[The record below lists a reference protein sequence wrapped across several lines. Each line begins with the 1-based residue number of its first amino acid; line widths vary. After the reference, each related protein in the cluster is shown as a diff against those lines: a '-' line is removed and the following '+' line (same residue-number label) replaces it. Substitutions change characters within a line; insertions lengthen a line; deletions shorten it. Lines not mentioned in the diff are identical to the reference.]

1 MTALPVVLAKR
12 FVLRECAT
20 GELDLRYTRQLA
32 SPTIS
37 PAMNDVVSRVEQIAA
52 RVAALYSRPTVALE
66 IVRLTSEPQV
76 DPRQLKE
83 LLEKDP
89 ALVCKVL
96 RVVNSSFFALRR
108 EVADL
113 NQAVTVLGN
122 KPLRLLVLG
131 FSLPDE
137 FFSEM
142 AAEQLE
148 WYWRTTLTRAV
159 AARQLATE
167 LWNEPGDE
175 AFIAGMMQDIGILA
189 LLREFGEPYAKLL
202 AGVIHERS
210 DLAALERDSLGF
222 DHVELSAA
230 LMKQWNLPQRL
241 IDAVAAPK
249 QIDRLVRTI
258 SVDADLAR
266 ILHLAEL
273 LAQLVGQS
281 RFNVLSELLE
291 AGGAYHD
298 LTKGRLA
305 VLVEKLQPQVEQL
318 ASVMAVE
325 LAGDQNYVEV
335 LASAHDRMSSLSE
348 EFVGTLRHHRSEDEV
363 YTELLQ
369 EAQELTLA
377 MKAFIEG
384 KQQCDTLAEPR
395 PKWNQWH
402 APHERTERGQ
412 AAPEVAGDSGIGI
425 VALLN
430 RLSAAV
436 PLCRARRQELSLVL
450 LETSCPT
457 SMATADKDA
466 TLLLRQ
472 ALERACQSQTGD
484 AAVLSITAVQLAAIL
499 PDCER
504 RQAVALANEVLAAMG
519 DVVTQDT
526 DLASIHTATSA
537 GVATV
542 SAVPKNFDPWRLVES
557 AERCL
562 YAARSCNT
570 NAVKSIEI

>member
-1 MTALPVVLAKR
+1 
-12 FVLRECAT
+12 
-20 GELDLRYTRQLA
+20 
-32 SPTIS
+32 
-37 PAMNDVVSRVEQIAA
+37 MNDVTSRVAQIAA
-52 RVAALYSRPTVALE
+52 RAAALYSRPTVALE

-76 DPRQLKE
+76 DPRVLKE

-89 ALVCKVL
+89 ALTCKVL
-96 RVVNSSFFALRR
+96 RVVNSSFFGLRC

-113 NQAVTVLGN
+113 NQALTVLGN

-137 FFSEM
+137 LFSGM

-159 AARQLATE
+159 AARHLATE
-167 LWNEPGDE
+167 LWHEPGDE
-175 AFIAGMMQDIGILA
+175 AFIAGLMQDIGILA
-189 LLREFGEPYAKLL
+189 LLRELGEPYAKLV
-202 AGVIHERS
+202 AGVIRNRS

-230 LMKQWNLPQRL
+230 LMREWHLPERL
-241 IDAVAAPK
+241 VDAVAAPK
-249 QIDRLVRTI
+249 RVDHLVRTI

-273 LAQLVGQS
+273 LAQLVGQ
-281 RFNVLSELLE
+281 RRIDVFPELLE

-305 VLVEKLQPQVEQL
+305 VIVEKLQPQVEQL
-318 ASVMAVE
+318 ANVMSVE

-335 LASAHDRMSSLSE
+335 LSAAHERMSALTE
-348 EFVGTLRHHRSEDEV
+348 EMAGQFRHHRSEDEV

-377 MKAFIEG
+377 MKAFLEG
-384 KQQCDTLAEPR
+384 KQQCETAVEPS
-395 PKWNQWH
+395 PKWSQWH
-402 APHERTERGQ
+402 APHSRTHAQ
-412 AAPEVAGDSGIGI
+412 QPVPESGGDNIGI
-425 VALLN
+425 VALLH
-430 RLSAAV
+430 RLAAAV

-450 LETSCPT
+450 VESNCPSILATS
-457 SMATADKDA
+457 DKDA
-466 TLLLRQ
+466 TFLLRQ
-472 ALERACQSQTGD
+472 SLERACRSQTGD
-484 AAVLSITAVQLAAIL
+484 AAVLSITAVQLAAVL

-504 RQAVALANEVLAAMG
+504 RDAVALANEVLAEFGRIAEH
-519 DVVTQDT
+519 DDT
-526 DLASIHTATSA
+526 WPAVHTSTISA

-542 SAVPKNFDPWRLVES
+542 GAVPKNFDPWRLVES

-570 NAVKSIEI
+570 NTVKSIEI